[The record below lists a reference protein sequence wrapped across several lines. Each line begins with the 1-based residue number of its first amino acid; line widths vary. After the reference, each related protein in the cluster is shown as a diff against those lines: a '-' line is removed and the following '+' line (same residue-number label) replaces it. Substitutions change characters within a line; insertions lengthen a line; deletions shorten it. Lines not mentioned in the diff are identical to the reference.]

1 MATKMPPESSE
12 GRVFQKFAD
21 LANKYTSGKL
31 DVKVYPSEQLG
42 GTEAVLEQVSAGT
55 IHVYAEDA
63 SYLAKWVPEI
73 SYMDGSFVFA
83 DRDHWLRFAKSDLA
97 QGWLAKAEELSGITQ
112 IGEFGKIMRGPY
124 RVIASKRPIKTLD
137 DLKGTKLRM
146 YDDELAVGIWTHLG
160 AEVRVLGWTDV
171 YSSMQS
177 GIIEA
182 VTSPVALVE
191 PMKFYEVAPN
201 IARTNEYYQANAL
214 LVNAK
219 AYAALPDDVRAG
231 VIRAYNEAAEY
242 SHQIITADDTLA
254 RMAAK
259 GVTFM
264 EIDRAQF
271 VERMREFYQKKSAEG
286 KLPAGFFE
294 AVEAAR

>member
-1 MATKMPPESSE
+1 MATKMPPESPE
-12 GRVFQKFAD
+12 GMVFQKFAD
-21 LANKYTSGKL
+21 LATKYTNGKL
-31 DVKVYPSEQLG
+31 EVKVFPSEQLG

-55 IHVYAEDA
+55 VHVYAEDA
-63 SYLAKWVPEI
+63 SYLAKWVPDI
-73 SYMDGSFVFA
+73 SYMDGAFIFEN
-83 DRDHWLRFAKSDLA
+83 RDHWLRFAKSDLV

-124 RVIASKRPIKTLD
+124 RVIVSKRPIKTLE
-137 DLKGTKLRM
+137 DLKGAKLRM
-146 YDDELAVGIWTHLG
+146 YDDELAVDIWTHLG

-171 YSSMQS
+171 YSSIQS

-191 PMKFYEVAPN
+191 SMKFFEVAPN
-201 IARTNEYYQANAL
+201 ISRTNEYYQANAL

-219 AYAALPDDVRAG
+219 AYSALPDEVRAG
-231 VIRAYNEAAEY
+231 VIRAYDEAAEY
-242 SHQIITADDTLA
+242 SHQVIIADETLA
-254 RMAAK
+254 RMATK
-259 GVTFM
+259 GVKFM
-264 EIDRAQF
+264 EIERAPF
-271 VERMREFYQKKSAEG
+271 VERMREFYKKKSAEG